1 MQVDTELFAQRA
13 LWLAQHALVL
23 YGLTLAL
30 LLLLAWFGWWA
41 LRRGPLAGSPH
52 WPTRPRR
59 LALGA
64 MVVMLGAVVFTGLAS
79 QIGPGSALGQADL
92 ALGEAL
98 SVSLGGPALQVFAAL
113 THLGDTA
120 TLTGLCIGVALML
133 VASGRHGQALGWVV
147 AVAGDGLLNQS
158 LKSHFGRVR
167 PHYPD
172 ALFSA
177 QGLSFPSGHSSGA
190 VVAYG
195 MLAYLALRLLP
206 PRWHLAVLLAA
217 LALAFTVGTSRVWL
231 GVHFASDVLGGF
243 ASGTAWLALCVTSME
258 LLRGWHAARRARQ

>member
-1 MQVDTELFAQRA
+1 MQVDTEVLTQRA
-13 LWLAQHALVL
+13 LWLAQHALSL
-23 YGLTLAL
+23 FGLALAL
-30 LLLLAWFGWWA
+30 LLLMAWAGWWA
-41 LRRGPLAGSPH
+41 LRRDPLADLPH

-59 LALGA
+59 LVLGA
-64 MVVMLGAVVFTGLAS
+64 ILVLLGAVVFAGLAS
-79 QIGPGSALGQADL
+79 QISEGSALGQADQAL
-92 ALGEAL
+92 ANALGAKL
-98 SVSLGGPALQVFAAL
+98 AGPALQVFAAL

-120 TLTGLCIGVALML
+120 TLTGLCIGLALTLVVA
-133 VASGRHGQALGWVV
+133 GRHGLALGWVT
-147 AVAGDGLLNQS
+147 AVAGNGLLNQA
-158 LKSHFGRVR
+158 LKNHFGRVR
-167 PHYPD
+167 PLHTD

-231 GVHFASDVLGGF
+231 GVHFASDVLAGF

-258 LLRGWHAARRARQ
+258 LLRGWRRSAD